1 MHSVETRPQW
11 VVPMKPRDNTEAHRA
26 ATPLEIFFDLVFVVA
41 IARAAVYLHHG
52 IAEDHV
58 VDAVINFVVVFF
70 GIWWAWFH
78 FTWFAAAYDNG
89 DVPYR
94 LVVFVQMTGALIV
107 AAGVERLFMERDFTV
122 SVLGYVVMRVA
133 GITNYLRASY
143 DDPIHRAATLR
154 YAIGIGL
161 VQIGWVILL
170 FLPASLHLPGF
181 VVFVLLELL
190 VPVWGEMAVPTTWH
204 AGHIRERYGLFTIIV
219 LGETLLST
227 SVALQT
233 VIDEG
238 AIFGEMLTIIIGG
251 LLIMYAMWWLYF
263 YQPSDYL
270 LKSLKDAFMWSYGHF
285 FIFIAIAAA
294 GAGIAVAIDHATHH
308 AEITAFTAGMVVA
321 LPVAIYVLSLWVLH
335 EHPRATNTFDRWIH
349 PVMVV
354 LILLTPLTGQAVL
367 FTGILLFILIMI
379 RLVRHL
385 E

>member
-1 MHSVETRPQW
+1 MHGIESHRRW
-11 VVPMKPRDNTEAHRA
+11 VVPMKPRTNDEPHRA

-52 IAEDHV
+52 IAEDHIADSIV
-58 VDAVINFVVVFF
+58 SFVIVFF

-89 DVPYR
+89 DIPYR

-107 AAGVERLFMERDFTV
+107 ANGVERLFTERDFTV

-133 GITNYLRASY
+133 GITNYLRASV
-143 DDPIHRAATLR
+143 DDPEHRAATLR
-154 YAIGIGL
+154 YAAGIGM
-161 VQIGWVILL
+161 VQIAWVILL
-170 FLPASLHLPGF
+170 FLPSSLQLPAF
-181 VVFVLLELL
+181 LVFSVAELL
-190 VPVWGEMAVPTTWH
+190 VPVWAELAVPTTWH

-227 SVALQT
+227 SVAIQT

-238 AIFGEMLTIIIGG
+238 AMFGELAGIVIGG
-251 LLIMYAMWWLYF
+251 LLIVYTMWWLYF

-270 LKSLKDAFMWSYGHF
+270 LKSLKDAFFWSYGHLF
-285 FIFIAIAAA
+285 TFGAIAAA
-294 GAGIAVAIDHATHH
+294 GAGLAVAIDQATHH
-308 AEITAFTAGMVVA
+308 AEISVNTAGMAVA
-321 LPVAIYVLSLWVLH
+321 LPVAIYVFSLWLLH
-335 EHPRATNTFDRWIH
+335 EQPRAKNAFDRWLH
-349 PVMVV
+349 PVIVV

-367 FTGILLFILIMI
+367 LTGILLLILITI